1 MRLVY
6 RLTNLP
12 SFFFKCNEKTQICIL
27 MRLYRKIMETFR
39 KIFFAA
45 LLSMICLA
53 ACQKDD
59 TLRYSNVTMGNIT
72 DGVFISD
79 QGNRFDIKEQTCP
92 GILDTMKRVI
102 VTCDVLTQTGESTYD
117 IRLNGFASV
126 FTKAPVDSTSVTD
139 ADIFVEDPLMVHEM
153 WCSGGYINMYIFLPV
168 KVGSRTSHLINLV
181 RNDKDAAPG
190 TYEFTLKH
198 NAFGEVP
205 TADGSGYTIGGT
217 YVSFPVAGLF
227 AEDKVDIVIHWNS
240 GKEDKEDSDAEDKR
254 NSLIY
259 KWEKGGYEHSNHL
272 F

>member
-6 RLTNLP
+6 RPPNLP

-27 MRLYRKIMETFR
+27 MRLYRKIMKTFR

-72 DGVFISD
+72 GGVFISD

-168 KVGSRTSHLINLV
+168 KVGSRTAHLINLV

-227 AEDKVDIVIHWNS
+227 AEDKADIVIHWNS

-259 KWEKGGYEHSNHL
+259 KWEKGGFEHSNHL